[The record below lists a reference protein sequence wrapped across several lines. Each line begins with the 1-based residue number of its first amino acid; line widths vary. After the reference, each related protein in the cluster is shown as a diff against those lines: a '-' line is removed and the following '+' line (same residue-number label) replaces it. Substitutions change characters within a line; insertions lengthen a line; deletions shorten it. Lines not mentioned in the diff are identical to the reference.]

1 MGIIGENL
9 EIGLS
14 NQIKVRQKKL
24 GNPTPTT
31 EEVIYNNSKTTWV
44 RVASSV
50 DILDS
55 TLSGLGDFTS
65 NGSELAK
72 NLVLFNGSI
81 NSKGQSPTK
90 TLSTSTHNLPEQI
103 LSQYGIGDSTKWG
116 YCPPP
121 GIQSITVNALNRG
134 AIRKANISI
143 IAHNPDQFRLIEAL
157 YLRLGFTILVEW
169 GHTAYYDNEETLQL
183 KQDFSTPPFEKFMNK
198 TGDFSSVSQ
207 ALIDERERSDYN
219 YDGFV
224 GYISNF
230 NWSFNDDATYTITLD
245 VLTRGGLI
253 DSLTV
258 NRSGTGNGIP
268 GTGNG
273 SLLETVFQ
281 NWKEVIKSQNYDAIT
296 IYGTKFFTNTPD
308 DDANEVWGFP
318 LIKEGEFVSI
328 AMETQADGKSSEAP
342 QYYISLGLLLRFI
355 NNRAL
360 LYSTEEDLKNDPE
373 FKKLNLDEQEQRINE
388 LKLTPI
394 ISIDHRYGKSWML
407 SHPYQQTTDPKLC
420 YVNNSLPQASYVFKN
435 SNNPESAAKEQE
447 IVQKYRSNGNF
458 TNGGNVSTP
467 SAPLDVLGSKPDNLF
482 RPKSNNSFASDIMGI
497 MLNLDFL
504 ITTLNSNKEDDGKVS
519 LGTFINKILAGVTS
533 VTGNLNSFT
542 TSYSEETNTIII
554 YDDNTIPGVSPTNPS
569 STPIHIYGLGSQS
582 KSTSK
587 IGSFVKNLNFSSKI
601 FPSMQNSIAIASQN
615 PDGGSPGEK
624 ISSFQRLNK
633 GLVDRIARGA
643 KPYFISGK
651 SEPPSPMMRFES
663 EIFLLNEHFITQ
675 YNKGFLRS
683 QKEIDE
689 CSNTLRDV
697 LTYDLEWR
705 AGAGEITSPF
715 FIPVELSLT
724 MDGIAGFKLYE
735 KFDISPDYI
744 LPPSYPNNVNFIIQ
758 GVSHDIKEGDWTT
771 TVNTLSWPSE
781 QSSPFNPS
789 GGIIVGER
797 NPSSEYS
804 PTQFPQPLNQPL
816 PYNSSTNQSTFT
828 DPTLEPVLKVNSS
841 SAQQNFGIKQGT
853 VVTPEQAVQFLHPK
867 ARQKQLAFLTYM
879 LQEPALKGARID
891 ISSTLRT
898 FAQQNDLYTRGVST
912 AKAGTSQH
920 NYGCAFDLNVY
931 DQKTGKLI
939 ASNKYPGGEQ
949 YTKEVWVNLGIVNAA
964 KKAGVPSWGG
974 NFSSYFDPVHFG
986 IRVNTAASLETAK
999 DFALQKGLNYKTLGV
1014 NDIFNLD
1021 ITFA

>member
-14 NQIKVRQKKL
+14 NQIKVRQEKL

-31 EEVIYNNSKTTWV
+31 DNVIYNNSKATWV

-50 DILDS
+50 DVLDT
-55 TLSGLGDFTS
+55 TLSGLGDF
-65 NGSELAK
+65 NEKGSELAK
-72 NLVLFNGSI
+72 NLVLFSGAT
-81 NSKGQSPTK
+81 NSKGQLPNK
-90 TLSTSTHNLPEQI
+90 ALSTSTNNLSEQV

-116 YCPPP
+116 YSPPP
-121 GIQSITVNALNRG
+121 GIENISVQALNRG
-134 AIRKANISI
+134 AIRKASISI
-143 IAHNPDQFRLIEAL
+143 TAHNPDQFRLIEAL

-169 GHTAYYDNEETLQL
+169 GHTVYYDNEGVLQL
-183 KQDFSTPPFEKFMNK
+183 RQDFDTSPFNKFINK

-207 ALIDERERSDYN
+207 ALIDERQQSAYN

-230 NWSFNDDATYTITLD
+230 NWTFNDDATYSITLD

-258 NRSGTGNGIP
+258 NRSGAGGGIP

-273 SLLETVFQ
+273 SLLENIFQ
-281 NWKEVIKSQNYDAIT
+281 NWKEVIKGQNFDAIT
-296 IYGTKFFTNTPD
+296 TYGTKFFTNTPD
-308 DDANEVWGFP
+308 DDANRVWGFP

-328 AMETQADGKSSEAP
+328 AMETQADGESAEAP
-342 QYYISLGLLLRFI
+342 QYYVSLGLLLRFI
-355 NNRAL
+355 NDRGL
-360 LYSTEEDLKNDPE
+360 LYSTEEDLKKTQE
-373 FKKLNLDEQEQRINE
+373 FAQLNLEEQQERINE

-407 SHPYQQTTDPKLC
+407 SHPYQQSVDPKIC
-420 YVNNSLPQASYVFKN
+420 YLNNSLPEASYVFKN
-435 SNNPESAAKEQE
+435 SDNPALIAKEQE
-447 IVQKYRSNGNF
+447 IVQKYGSNGNY

-467 SAPLDVLGSKPDNLF
+467 SAPLDVAGAKPDNLF
-482 RPKSNNSFASDIMGI
+482 RPKSNNSFAADIMGI

-504 ITTLNSNKEDDGKVS
+504 IKVLNDNKEEDGKVS
-519 LGTFINKILAGVTS
+519 LGTFISKVLSGVSS
-533 VTGNLNSFT
+533 VTGNLNSFS
-542 TSYSEETNTIII
+542 TSYSEETNTVVI
-554 YDDNTIPGVSPTNPS
+554 YDDNTIPGITPPS
-569 STPIHIYGLGSQS
+569 STTTPIHVYGVGSGTKTSS
-582 KSTSK
+582 KL
-587 IGSFVKNLNFSSKI
+587 GSFVTNLSFSSKI
-601 FPSMQNSIAIASQN
+601 FPNLQNSIAIASQN

-633 GLVDRIARGA
+633 GLVDRLARGA

-651 SEPPSPMMRFES
+651 SEPPSPMTRFES
-663 EIFLLNEHFITQ
+663 EIFLLNDHFITQ

-697 LTYDLEWR
+697 LAYDLEWR

-724 MDGIAGFKLYE
+724 MEGIAGFKLYE
-735 KFDISPDYI
+735 KFDITPDYI

-758 GVSHDIKEGDWTT
+758 GVSHDINGGDWKTT
-771 TVNTLSWPSE
+771 INTLSWPSE
-781 QSSPFNPS
+781 RNAPFNPS
-789 GGIIVGER
+789 GGVIVGQR
-797 NPSSEYS
+797 NPST
-804 PTQFPQPLNQPL
+804 PPQQL
-816 PYNSSTNQSTFT
+816 PYDSTTGQSTFT
-828 DPTLEPVLKVNSS
+828 DPTLEPILVVSS
-841 SAQQNFGIKQGT
+841 TSAQENFGIKPGT
-853 VVTPEQAVQFLHPK
+853 VVTPEQAVQYLHPQ

-879 LQEPALKGARID
+879 LQEPALKGAKIA

-898 FAQQNDLYTRGVST
+898 FAQQNDLFVRGITT

-931 DQKTGKLI
+931 DRKTGKLI
-939 ASNKYPGGEQ
+939 ASNKQPGPKQ
-949 YTKEVWVNLGIVNAA
+949 YTKEVWTNLGIVSAA

-974 NFSSYFDPVHFG
+974 NFNSYFDPVHFG
-986 IRVNTAASLETAK
+986 VRVNTAASLEGAK
-999 DFALQKGLNYKTLGV
+999 DYANQKGIDYKTLGV
-1014 NDIFNLD
+1014 TDIFNLNV
-1021 ITFA
+1021 TFA

>member
-1 MGIIGENL
+1 MERL
-9 EIGLS
+9 RKALTFDD
-14 NQIKVRQKKL
+14 VL
-24 GNPTPTT
+24 LVPA
-31 EEVIYNNSKTTWV
+31 Y
-44 RVASSV
+44 SSV
-50 DILDS
+50 LPKETSLQTQLTRRLRLNLPLISAAMDTVTESHLAI
-55 TLSGLGDFTS
+55 TLAEEGGI
-65 NGSELAK
+65 GVIHK
-72 NLVLFNGSI
+72 NLTAEAQAAEVLKVKRF
-81 NSKGQSPTK
+81 
-90 TLSTSTHNLPEQI
+90 
-103 LSQYGIGDSTKWG
+103 
-116 YCPPP
+116 
-121 GIQSITVNALNRG
+121 
-134 AIRKANISI
+134 
-143 IAHNPDQFRLIEAL
+143 EA
-157 YLRLGFTILVEW
+157 GVVK
-169 GHTAYYDNEETLQL
+169 D
-183 KQDFSTPPFEKFMNK
+183 P
-198 TGDFSSVSQ
+198 
-207 ALIDERERSDYN
+207 
-219 YDGFV
+219 
-224 GYISNF
+224 
-230 NWSFNDDATYTITLD
+230 
-245 VLTRGGLI
+245 
-253 DSLTV
+253 
-258 NRSGTGNGIP
+258 
-268 GTGNG
+268 
-273 SLLETVFQ
+273 
-281 NWKEVIKSQNYDAIT
+281 IT
-296 IYGTKFFTNTPD
+296 IPPTMRIW
-308 DDANEVWGFP
+308 EV
-318 LIKEGEFVSI
+318 
-328 AMETQADGKSSEAP
+328 
-342 QYYISLGLLLRFI
+342 
-355 NNRAL
+355 
-360 LYSTEEDLKNDPE
+360 
-373 FKKLNLDEQEQRINE
+373 
-388 LKLTPI
+388 LKLTKERR
-394 ISIDHRYGKSWML
+394 ISGLPVVENGK
-407 SHPYQQTTDPKLC
+407 
-420 YVNNSLPQASYVFKN
+420 VVG
-435 SNNPESAAKEQE
+435 
-447 IVQKYRSNGNF
+447 IVTNRDLRFETRLDQPVRSIM
-458 TNGGNVSTP
+458 TP
-467 SAPLDVLGSKPDNLF
+467 RERLVTVDEKAPLDVLGSKPDNLF